1 MTFLSKA
8 ERDFLISKDQ
18 VNHHYY
24 CVKSRLLKKLN
35 TFTSQELPL
44 LIEKGYLAEFGKQ
57 QQDLAENC
65 KVLNGSKRAVR
76 DVAPRHTYA
85 PRSGGKQCK

>member
-1 MTFLSKA
+1 VTFLSKA

-18 VNHHYY
+18 VNHDYC
-24 CVKSRLLKKLN
+24 CVKSRLIKKIN

-57 QQDLAENC
+57 QDLAENC
-65 KVLNGSKRAVR
+65 KVLNGSKHAVR
-76 DVAPRHTYA
+76 SDAPRDIHA